1 MQESDLQM
9 LRERG
14 RFICA
19 LKEKLPRIFL
29 NEKKF
34 VGYLWEYV
42 YKKLHSNCLCRGTG
56 IDDSLHFTA
65 DRFVLLGHF
74 SIRMPFFTKK
84 KIL

>member
-29 NEKKF
+29 NEKNIHR
-34 VGYLWEYV
+34 V
-42 YKKLHSNCLCRGTG
+42 
-56 IDDSLHFTA
+56 SLGVCIQETTQQLP
-65 DRFVLLGHF
+65 LLGGWD
-74 SIRMPFFTKK
+74 R
-84 KIL
+84 